1 MIRKD
6 QSNFGLTGP
15 NGEWPPIPFG
25 SATIQI
31 WYENLS
37 IGLYKIHFFCMKHG
51 GKKENWMMMVIS
63 TSSVLKVQMMQD
75 VV

>member
-37 IGLYKIHFFCMKHG
+37 IELDKIHFFLYETKLDDYG
-51 GKKENWMMMVIS
+51 Y
-63 TSSVLKVQMMQD
+63 
-75 VV
+75 

>member
-37 IGLYKIHFFCMKHG
+37 IELDKIHFFCMKHG

-63 TSSVLKVQMMQD
+63 TSCVLEVQMMQ
-75 VV
+75 VVV

>member
-37 IGLYKIHFFCMKHG
+37 IELDKIHFFLYETWWQ
-51 GKKENWMMMVIS
+51 KENWMMMVIS
-63 TSSVLKVQMMQD
+63 TSCVLKVQMMQ
-75 VV
+75 VVV

>member
-1 MIRKD
+1 MLRKD
-6 QSNFGLTGP
+6 QNNFGLTVP

-37 IGLYKIHFFCMKHG
+37 IELDKIHFICMKQ
-51 GKKENWMMMVIS
+51 NWMIMVIS
-63 TSSVLKVQMMQD
+63 TSCVLKVQMMQD